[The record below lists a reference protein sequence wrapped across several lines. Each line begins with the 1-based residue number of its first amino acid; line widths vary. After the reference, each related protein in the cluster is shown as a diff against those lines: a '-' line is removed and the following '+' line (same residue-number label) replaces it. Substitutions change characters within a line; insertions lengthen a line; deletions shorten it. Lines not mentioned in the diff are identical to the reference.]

1 MSRSEDMPM
10 SAAEL
15 ASRFRIGG
23 VDFAET
29 EHGLVKA
36 MVSRGGMTGELF
48 LQGAQITAW
57 RPAGARPV
65 IFLSS
70 HANLASGKA
79 IRGGIP
85 IVFPWFGP
93 HPTDPK
99 APQHGFARTADWQ
112 LSHVESSPL
121 PGPHPL
127 AGEGGGDRQHPGR
140 APSPASGGGSG
151 WGLAGGITLEL
162 SLVTEGSA
170 LTCRVT
176 FGAELRLS
184 LKVRNTSN
192 ATAAFEQA
200 LHSYFAVSDVEHVSV
215 SGLEASAFIDKT
227 ANMRRRPPA
236 GAPLT
241 LTRETDSV
249 YLDAPDSLAID
260 DPGWRRRLSIEKSG
274 AASAIVWNPW
284 PQKAAAMADLG
295 ADNWRGMLCVETGN
309 VADNRITLPPG
320 GAHEMTTRIAI
331 DAG

>member
-1 MSRSEDMPM
+1 MMAEGSQTMPM

-15 ASRFRIGG
+15 SSKFRIAGA
-23 VDFAET
+23 VEFAET
-29 EHGLVKA
+29 GHGLVKA

-65 IFLSS
+65 IFLSGRS
-70 HANLASGKA
+70 NLAPGKA

-93 HPTDPK
+93 HPTDPA
-99 APQHGFARTADWQ
+99 APQHGFARTAPGARRRRKERRRGDARTWSLTQ
-112 LSHVESSPL
+112 DGFALTYRVAFGAALGLDLVVRNLS
-121 PGPHPL
+121 
-127 AGEGGGDRQHPGR
+127 GR
-140 APSPASGGGSG
+140 AVS
-151 WGLAGGITLEL
+151 
-162 SLVTEGSA
+162 
-170 LTCRVT
+170 
-176 FGAELRLS
+176 
-184 LKVRNTSN
+184 
-192 ATAAFEQA
+192 FEAA
-200 LHSYFAVSDVEHVSV
+200 LHSYFAVSDIERVAV
-215 SGLEASAFIDKT
+215 SGLENSAFIDKT
-227 ANMRRRPPA
+227 ANMARRPPA

-241 LTRETDSV
+241 FAKETDSV
-249 YLDAPDSLAID
+249 YPNVPDHLAID

-309 VADNRITLPPG
+309 VADNRITLAPG
-320 GAHEMTTRIAI
+320 ATHEMTTRIAV